1 MKQSN
6 KRCWS
11 CGSFR
16 AYYTRGYCC
25 LLKENNGYCSR
36 HEKITE
42 KCDSC
47 DNWYCRRI
55 PKEKRIRIA
64 VNAIPEIYHKI
75 AVIEQLL
82 KEETELQKLRDET
95 DI

>member
-16 AYYTRGYCC
+16 AYYTKGYCC
-25 LLKENNGYCSR
+25 LFKEKNGYCAR

-42 KCDSC
+42 KSDSC
-47 DNWYCRRI
+47 DKWHCRRT

-75 AVIEQLL
+75 AIIEQLL
-82 KEETELQKLRDET
+82 MEESELQKLRDES
-95 DI
+95 D